1 MRQKEEGV
9 FISDVIYN
17 ISKEEEEPTVQ
28 RLWMLSNTLY
38 IHTLPTNTSNQH
50 NQFFY
55 CKSGEV
61 MLIIVQS
68 QDIENGVNFL
78 FP

>member
-38 IHTLPTNTSNQH
+38 IYTAN
-50 NQFFY
+50 
-55 CKSGEV
+55 
-61 MLIIVQS
+61 
-68 QDIENGVNFL
+68 
-78 FP
+78 